1 MTKEKKSGNKGISAQ
16 EQVGGKVNAGLLDSI
31 CAESGAQTID
41 LYHGIKRN
49 SVDYVVTQGSLIPR
63 VCSEGGPKAIYFSEY
78 PLQYENII
86 KLTVP
91 VNEFGYGKT
100 FEPYA
105 NKQWIALNPISLND
119 YHCRFVRMGDLLLD
133 DSMINLWKQ
142 RYSER
147 GDAFLD
153 RLKEHWFQYCPIAF
167 DKYVRPLITSD
178 STIDEETK
186 PSEVDL
192 SSFAIKKSL
201 NPEIWENN
209 YLKSQIRMRLLD
221 IVDDFLDFA
230 EIDQVYVEDII
241 FTGSLANFNWSSDF
255 SDIDVH
261 IIIDFSEISDNPDF
275 VKQYCDS
282 KRKLWNDAHKSLRIY
297 GYPIELYIQD
307 INEQHNSSG
316 VYSIERNCWIYKPK
330 RDVLAKSKVNKRYIK
345 EAISDYM
352 NKIDRLEF
360 LLSQN
365 KTDKYRVNII
375 EKKSV
380 KLFERIKAERKNGF
394 YSSNGKEI
402 NNGNIIFKAL
412 RRNNYIEK
420 LMHIRE
426 TAYDIVNSIN

>member
-1 MTKEKKSGNKGISAQ
+1 MHSTMKANFSLCSPNTMEMT
-16 EQVGGKVNAGLLDSI
+16 
-31 CAESGAQTID
+31 
-41 LYHGIKRN
+41 R
-49 SVDYVVTQGSLIPR
+49 
-63 VCSEGGPKAIYFSEY
+63 
-78 PLQYENII
+78 
-86 KLTVP
+86 
-91 VNEFGYGKT
+91 
-100 FEPYA
+100 
-105 NKQWIALNPISLND
+105 LN
-119 YHCRFVRMGDLLLD
+119 V
-133 DSMINLWKQ
+133 
-142 RYSER
+142 
-147 GDAFLD
+147 
-153 RLKEHWFQYCPIAF
+153 
-167 DKYVRPLITSD
+167 
-178 STIDEETK
+178 
-186 PSEVDL
+186 
-192 SSFAIKKSL
+192 
-201 NPEIWENN
+201 
-209 YLKSQIRMRLLD
+209 
-221 IVDDFLDFA
+221 
-230 EIDQVYVEDII
+230 

-261 IIIDFSEISDNPDF
+261 IIIDFSEISDNPNF

-307 INEQHNSSG
+307 INEPHNSSG
-316 VYSIERNCWIYKPK
+316 VYSIERNCWIYEPK

-380 KLFERIKAERKNGF
+380 KLFERIKSERKNGF

-420 LMHIRE
+420 LIHIRE